1 MLTIALLV
9 QAFLAGVAA
18 MTDPSWWELHR
29 AWVNI
34 FQWLVLLPP
43 VCAVLARYPR
53 WLIATSVLPTALIY
67 LQYVWAELGRDGTWT
82 YALGV
87 HAASAMVLFATSV
100 FLLAAALFVI
110 PLRGD
115 TAAAQHRPG

>member
-1 MLTIALLV
+1 MLTIALLI

-34 FQWLVLLPP
+34 FQWLVVLPP
-43 VCAVLARYPR
+43 ACAVLARYPR
-53 WLIATSVLPTALIY
+53 WLTATNILPIVLIY
-67 LQYVWAELGRDGTWT
+67 LQYVWAEFGRDGAWA

-87 HAASAMVLFATSV
+87 HAASAMVLFATSM
-100 FLLAAALFVI
+100 FLLAAALFII
-110 PLRGD
+110 PLGGD
-115 TAAAQHRPG
+115 PAAARHRPS